1 MPAQVPIIDPG
12 DGSGNSSPYFLLNP
26 NQFTEN
32 LFWNANQEKP
42 LPNNLTLNLQY
53 YLVSNPTIVFD
64 IYYSQPVVPWLGLVG
79 SSVNGN
85 SINVAG
91 GLTKNLTIQLL
102 PAIDDFQNGVYE
114 AEIVFQA
121 SAKYMNNIFIYDI
134 SSYYVRLT
142 ISNNDSASIKVD
154 KLQYNVFFN
163 RSTNV
168 LNGETL
174 VSILNNTTPI
184 QLKFLAD
191 NFATK
196 NNLIDTFNIENF
208 GIENNQNLPSQG
220 NVNIL
225 GGLYK
230 TDNSR
235 LVNVNINL
243 AIGLNSDIF
252 ADKNNLTF
260 NINKATPQTANESI
274 YITNP
279 ESKTFEITTPVWL
292 TANVFNGM
300 SSSGFIKLT
309 TVSSANISGGVHTGN
324 VVITYENKIITIP
337 VVLTV
342 VSFSSF
348 QVTTKFCLDI
358 PEIFFNRMNAAARLV
373 RVTIS
378 AKYNLTGVE
387 TIKENIYAQPYV
399 NEKALFKISDKI
411 HSQFPRYKSD
421 LFSIGDDFEL
431 MKNAIVDLKFE
442 ELDVNYNVLMTETI
456 SNLKFFPGKEPEG
469 NPLLSNFL
477 YRKKNKKSVF
487 FNSKIDGESII
498 VEKVENTDNID
509 ELSYGNNTV
518 KYYEL
523 PRNYNS
529 IDLQFENENLAPE
542 WFTFTGE
549 YKITAEFSHTYAKNI
564 FKAQNEKFDF
574 TKTKMLT
581 LNTGFFIKQELY
593 LIEKLVESKLAFM
606 KINGKIYR
614 CFSTTQKLIIDDST
628 EELID
633 RDLEFLI
640 VEQWK

>member
-1 MPAQVPIIDPG
+1 MPAQVPIFDPG
-12 DGSGNSSPYFLLNP
+12 DGSGGSSSPYFLLNP
-26 NQFTEN
+26 NRFSDN
-32 LFWNANQEKP
+32 LSWNANQEMP
-42 LPNNLTLNLQY
+42 LPNNLLLNLQY
-53 YLVSNPTIVFD
+53 YLVSNPSISFD
-64 IYYSQPVVPWLGLVG
+64 IHYMQPVVPWLGLIG
-79 SSVNGN
+79 PSVNAN
-85 SINVAG
+85 SITVAG
-91 GLTKNLTIQLL
+91 GFIKNLTIQLSTG
-102 PAIDDFQNGVYE
+102 ISDFPNGVYE

-121 SAKYMNNIFIYDI
+121 SAKYMNNISVYDI
-134 SSYYVRLT
+134 SSYYVTLT

-163 RSTNV
+163 RSANT
-168 LNGETL
+168 LSGETL

-184 QLKFLAD
+184 QLKFLAE

-196 NNLIDTFNIENF
+196 NNLTDTFNIENF
-208 GIENNQNLPSQG
+208 GIEDNLSLPAQG

-225 GGLYK
+225 GGLFK
-230 TDNSR
+230 ADNSR
-235 LVNVNINL
+235 IANVNINL

-252 ADKNNLTF
+252 VDKNSLTF
-260 NINKATPQTANESI
+260 NINKATPQTANDSI

-279 ESKTFEITTPVWL
+279 ESKTFEITVPDWL
-292 TANVFNGM
+292 TITVFNGM
-300 SSSGFIKLT
+300 NSSGFIKLT

-358 PEIFFNRMNAAARLV
+358 PEIFFNRMNVTARLV

-378 AKYNLTGVE
+378 ARYNLAGVE
-387 TIKENIYAQPYV
+387 TIKENVYAQPYV
-399 NEKALFKISDKI
+399 NEKALFRISDKI

-421 LFSIGDDFEL
+421 LFSIENDFEL
-431 MKNAIVDLKFE
+431 MKNAIIDLKFE
-442 ELDVNYNVLMTETI
+442 ELDFNYAVLMTETI
-456 SNLKFFPGKEPEG
+456 SNLKFFPGKEPAG

-487 FNSKIDGESII
+487 FNSKIEGESII
-498 VEKVENTDNID
+498 VEKVEITDNID
-509 ELSYGNNTV
+509 ELAYGNNIV

-549 YKITAEFSHTYAKNI
+549 YKITTEFSHTYAKNI
-564 FKAQNEKFDF
+564 FKAQNEKFDS

-581 LNTGFFIKQELY
+581 LNSGFFIKQELY
-593 LIEKLVESKLAFM
+593 LVEKLVESKLAFI
-606 KINGKIYR
+606 KINEKVYR
-614 CFSTTQKLIIDDST
+614 CFSITQKLIIDDST

-640 VEQWK
+640 VEQ

>member
-26 NQFTEN
+26 NQFSEN
-32 LFWNANQEKP
+32 LYWNANQEKP

-91 GLTKNLTIQLL
+91 GLIKNLTIQLL
-102 PAIDDFQNGVYE
+102 TAIDDFPNGVYE

-121 SAKYMNNIFIYDI
+121 SAKYMNNISLYDI
-134 SSYYVRLT
+134 SSYYVTLT

-174 VSILNNTTPI
+174 VSILNNSTPI

-196 NNLIDTFNIENF
+196 NNLTDTFNIENF
-208 GIENNQNLPSQG
+208 GIETNQNLPSQG

-235 LVNVNINL
+235 IANVNINL

-279 ESKTFEITTPVWL
+279 ESKNFEITTPVWL
-292 TANVFNGM
+292 ISTVFNGL

-309 TVSSANISGGVHTGN
+309 TISSADISGGVHTGN
-324 VVITYENKIITIP
+324 IIISYDNKVITIP

-348 QVTTKFCLDI
+348 QVSTKFCLDI
-358 PEIFFNRMNAAARLV
+358 PEILFNRMNAVARLV

-378 AKYNLTGVE
+378 AKYNLAGIE
-387 TIKENIYAQPYV
+387 TIKENVYAQPYV
-399 NEKALFKISDKI
+399 NEKASFRISDKI

-421 LFSIGDDFEL
+421 LFSIGNDFEL
-431 MKNAIVDLKFE
+431 MKNALVDLKFE
-442 ELDVNYNVLMTETI
+442 ELDVNYNILMTETI
-456 SNLKFFPGKEPEG
+456 SNLKFFPGKEPLG

-477 YRKKNKKSVF
+477 HRKRNKKSVF
-487 FNSKIDGESII
+487 FNSKIVGESII
-498 VEKVENTDNID
+498 VDKMETTDNID
-509 ELSYGNNTV
+509 ELTFGTNKV

-523 PRNYNS
+523 PRNFNS
-529 IDLQFENENLAPE
+529 IDVHFENENLSHE
-542 WFTFTGE
+542 WLTFSGE

-564 FKAQNEKFDF
+564 FKSQNEKFDF
-574 TKTKMLT
+574 TKTKLLT

-593 LIEKLVESKLAFM
+593 LMEKLVESKLVFM
-606 KINGKIYR
+606 KINGKVYR
-614 CFSTTQKLIIDDST
+614 CFSTTQKLILDDST
-628 EELID
+628 EELLG

-640 VEQWK
+640 VEQ

>member
-1 MPAQVPIIDPG
+1 MPAQVPVIDPG

-26 NQFTEN
+26 NQFSEN
-32 LFWNANQEKP
+32 LSWNANQEKP

-53 YLVSNPTIVFD
+53 YLVSNPTIIFD
-64 IYYSQPVVPWLGLVG
+64 IYYSQPVVPWLGLLG
-79 SSVNGN
+79 PSVNGN

-91 GLTKNLTIQLL
+91 GLIKNLTIQLL
-102 PAIDDFQNGVYE
+102 TAIDDFPNGVYE

-121 SAKYMNNIFIYDI
+121 SAKYMNNISLYDI

-196 NNLIDTFNIENF
+196 NNLTNTFNIENF
-208 GIENNQNLPSQG
+208 GIENNQNLPTQG
-220 NVNIL
+220 NISVL

-230 TDNSR
+230 ADNSR
-235 LVNVNINL
+235 IANVNINL

-252 ADKNNLTF
+252 ADKNSLTF

-279 ESKTFEITTPVWL
+279 ESKNFEITTPVWL
-292 TANVFNGM
+292 TSTVFNGL

-309 TVSSANISGGVHTGN
+309 TISSADISGGVHTGN
-324 VVITYENKIITIP
+324 IIISYDNKVITIP

-348 QVTTKFCLDI
+348 QVSTKFCLDI

-378 AKYNLTGVE
+378 AKYNLAGIE
-387 TIKENIYAQPYV
+387 TSKENVYAQPYV
-399 NEKALFKISDKI
+399 NEKALFRISDKI
-411 HSQFPRYKSD
+411 HSQFARYKSD
-421 LFSIGDDFEL
+421 LFSIGNDFEL

-456 SNLKFFPGKEPEG
+456 SNLKFFPGKEPSG

-477 YRKKNKKSVF
+477 HRKRNKKSVF
-487 FNSKIDGESII
+487 FNSKIVGESII
-498 VEKVENTDNID
+498 VEKVETTDSVD
-509 ELSYGNNTV
+509 ELSFGNKKV

-523 PRNYNS
+523 PQNFNS
-529 IDLQFENENLAPE
+529 IDAHFENENLGHD

-564 FKAQNEKFDF
+564 FKAQNEKYDS

-581 LNTGFFIKQELY
+581 LNTGFFIQQELY
-593 LIEKLVESKLAFM
+593 LIEKLVESKLVFM
-606 KINGKIYR
+606 KINGKVYR
-614 CFSTTQKLIIDDST
+614 CFSTTQKLILDDST
-628 EELID
+628 EELLG

-640 VEQWK
+640 VEQ

>member
-1 MPAQVPIIDPG
+1 MPAQVPIIDWG
-12 DGSGNSSPYFLLNP
+12 DGSGGSSSPYFLLNP
-26 NQFTEN
+26 NRFSDN
-32 LFWNANQEKP
+32 LTWNANQEMP
-42 LPNNLTLNLQY
+42 LANNLLLNLQY
-53 YLVSNPTIVFD
+53 YLVSNPSISFD
-64 IYYSQPVVPWLGLVG
+64 IHYLQPVVPWLGLIG
-79 SSVNGN
+79 PSVNAN
-85 SINVAG
+85 SITVAG
-91 GLTKNLTIQLL
+91 GLIKNLTIQLSTG
-102 PAIDDFQNGVYE
+102 ISDFPNGVYE

-121 SAKYMNNIFIYDI
+121 SAKYMNNISVYDI
-134 SSYYVRLT
+134 SSYYVTLT

-163 RSTNV
+163 RSANT
-168 LNGETL
+168 LSGETL

-184 QLKFLAD
+184 QLKFLAE

-208 GIENNQNLPSQG
+208 GIEDNLSLPAQG

-225 GGLYK
+225 GGLFK
-230 TDNSR
+230 ADNSR
-235 LVNVNINL
+235 IANVNINL

-252 ADKNNLTF
+252 VDKISLTF
-260 NINKATPQTANESI
+260 NINKATPQTANDSI

-279 ESKTFEITTPVWL
+279 ESKTFEITTPDWL
-292 TANVFNGM
+292 IITVFNGM
-300 SSSGFIKLT
+300 NSSGFIKLT

-348 QVTTKFCLDI
+348 QVTTKFSLDI

-378 AKYNLTGVE
+378 ARYNLAGVE
-387 TIKENIYAQPYV
+387 TIKENVYAQPYV
-399 NEKALFKISDKI
+399 NEKALFRISDKI

-421 LFSIGDDFEL
+421 LFSIENDFEL
-431 MKNAIVDLKFE
+431 MKNSIIDLKFE
-442 ELDVNYNVLMTETI
+442 ELDVNYTVLMTETI
-456 SNLKFFPGKEPEG
+456 SNLKFFPGKEPKG

-487 FNSKIDGESII
+487 FNSKIEGESII
-498 VEKVENTDNID
+498 VEKVEITDNID
-509 ELSYGNNTV
+509 ELAYGNNTV

-564 FKAQNEKFDF
+564 FKAQNEKFDS

-593 LIEKLVESKLAFM
+593 LLEKLVESKLVFM
-606 KINGKIYR
+606 KINEKVYR
-614 CFSTTQKLIIDDST
+614 CFSTTQKLILDDST
-628 EELID
+628 EELLD

-640 VEQWK
+640 IEQ